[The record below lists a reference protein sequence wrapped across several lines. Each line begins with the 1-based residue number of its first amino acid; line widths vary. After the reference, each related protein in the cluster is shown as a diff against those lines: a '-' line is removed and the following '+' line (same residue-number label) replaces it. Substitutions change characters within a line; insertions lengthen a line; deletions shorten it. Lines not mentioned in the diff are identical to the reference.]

1 MSSCSDE
8 NGNRSAARLSTPGPP
23 LSIQAGRSVRVKL
36 APVPVYAGLGF
47 RTPMGIWRQLAFLAV
62 FTFAFV
68 YVRSAPDRAS
78 FPGGASRAQPSGDR
92 PSNQQADAAYQ
103 QGMRLL
109 DQKRYSE
116 ALVQFQN
123 VERMAPQLPQG
134 PSGEGIALAL
144 MGKPDQA
151 IQALQQALRIDSS
164 FWVARRELGI
174 VYWSV
179 GRKDQAY
186 EELQQLA
193 DLFPNDTA
201 INIILGQYEFEKGN
215 FAKVLSYFAKAPSPV
230 ERDAR
235 LFWIKGKSLLATGH
249 KPEAGH
255 VLQALADRTDL
266 TPELKFQTAWALG
279 QAELYP
285 PAIKLFESLPADYP
299 DRFHR
304 NYGLGLAY
312 FESKQYSDCVRLLKP
327 LFATDTHPE
336 LLSLL
341 GVAEEKIGDT
351 KAAYDAFRQGILTNP
366 RDAQNYMNIAT
377 LSCLHLNYDL
387 ALQILTSGI
396 ERIPDL
402 HEFYLSR
409 GIAYT
414 LKASFDEARAD
425 FHRAISMAPD
435 DPGNYVALGLCDLE
449 TGHLDDAVQSFEK
462 AKSAGSKEP
471 TAYYFLAEALIQKG
485 VQPGSLAF
493 AEAKDSLDKAVE
505 LDPALSYAYLD
516 RAKLAL
522 RANQI
527 DLAVSDLER
536 ARSIEPG
543 SRTIAYL
550 LAQTYQR
557 KGEKEKADALFAQVS
572 SASDEEARQF
582 RKDALTQ
589 SLVVISGNGRIGQ

>member
-1 MSSCSDE
+1 MGISRKLVAISVVGLACTLWY
-8 NGNRSAARLSTPGPP
+8 GRSAGVLASSTGSDPQAQARL
-23 LSIQAGRSVRVKL
+23 
-36 APVPVYAGLGF
+36 
-47 RTPMGIWRQLAFLAV
+47 
-62 FTFAFV
+62 
-68 YVRSAPDRAS
+68 DH
-78 FPGGASRAQPSGDR
+78 
-92 PSNQQADAAYQ
+92 PSNQEADAAYQ

-116 ALVQFQN
+116 ALVQFQT
-123 VERMAPQLPQG
+123 VERTAPQLPQG

-174 VYWSV
+174 VYWSL

-186 EELQQLA
+186 QEMQQLA

-201 INIILGQYEFEKGN
+201 IDIILGQYEFEKGN

-230 ERDAR
+230 EQDAR
-235 LFWIKGKSLLATGH
+235 LFWMKGKSLLATGH
-249 KPEAGH
+249 KPEAGQ
-255 VLQALADRTDL
+255 VLQVLASRVDL

-279 QAELYP
+279 QAELYS

-304 NYGLGLAY
+304 DYGLGLAY
-312 FESKQYSDCVRLLKP
+312 FESKQYPECVRLLKP
-327 LFATDTHPE
+327 LAASDTHPE

-341 GVAEEKIGDT
+341 GVAEEKSGDT

-366 RDAQNYMNIAT
+366 KDPQNYINIAT

-387 ALQILTSGI
+387 AVQILTSGI

-402 HEFYLSR
+402 HELYLSR

-435 DPGNYVALGLCDLE
+435 DPGNYVALGLCELE
-449 TGHLDDAVQSFEK
+449 TGHLDEGVQSFEK
-462 AKSAGSKEP
+462 AESTGLREP
-471 TAYYFLAEALIQKG
+471 KAYYFLAEALIQKG
-485 VQPGSLAF
+485 IQPGSSAF
-493 AEAKDSLDKAVE
+493 AEAKESLDKAVE

-522 RANQI
+522 KANQI

-536 ARSIEPG
+536 AKSIEPD
-543 SRTIAYL
+543 SRSITYL

-557 KGEKEKADALFAQVS
+557 KGEKVKADALFAQVN
-572 SASDEEARQF
+572 SASDEEARRF